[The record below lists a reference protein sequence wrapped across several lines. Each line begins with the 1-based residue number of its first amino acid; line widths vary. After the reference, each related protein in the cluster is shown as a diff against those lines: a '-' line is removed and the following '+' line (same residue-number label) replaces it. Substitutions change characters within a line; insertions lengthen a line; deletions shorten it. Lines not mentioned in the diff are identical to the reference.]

1 MENFPTRY
9 NEKNKI
15 DNTYNSWEYYFE
27 KVSKFSLSEVYSS
40 KNVILTDG
48 FINDEMAINY
58 KSDKDIYK
66 LYNKYIKI
74 KKKFL
79 INTKKFSNKHFKNK
93 KVLAVHFR
101 GTSMKTIPKHP
112 LPPTPNQIIGLI
124 DKSNFKI

>member
-74 KKKFL
+74 KK
-79 INTKKFSNKHFKNK
+79 NS
-93 KVLAVHFR
+93 
-101 GTSMKTIPKHP
+101 
-112 LPPTPNQIIGLI
+112 
-124 DKSNFKI
+124 